1 MVYESWEYDPELE
14 GMNLDEFDEADFVD
28 EEYSSDV
35 EDVISAFDR
44 KNPFREIPT
53 TSSNTLRP
61 RTVAAAYERNE
72 QNLLK
77 GKLTVVFRD
86 GTVWTYDDISPGEW
100 ANFHASISKG
110 KDWLNVGRPFY
121 YKNNY
126 QNFSLDKLSPE
137 IQGFVAQQRL
147 SQRRGETS
155 RKYKAGTMTVNVKRT
170 LKGGKTKTYSYTRE
184 VRGPRSMTTG
194 ETLKRRRA
202 AAKANGVN
210 PSKGGK
216 PPKRK

>member
-1 MVYESWEYDPELE
+1 MAYEFGQYDSDPELE
-14 GMNLDEFDEADFVD
+14 GINFDEFGVD
-28 EEYSSDV
+28 EEEYAPDV
-35 EDVISAFDR
+35 EEIISAFDR
-44 KNPFREIPT
+44 RNPFREIPT

-61 RTVAAAYERNE
+61 RTVAAAYERNDQE
-72 QNLLK
+72 LLK

-147 SQRRGETS
+147 AQRRGETS

-170 LKGGKTKTYSYTRE
+170 LKGGKTKTYSYTKE

-194 ETLKRRRA
+194 ETLRRRRA